1 MLAQDI
7 TAEPNVSRKYRA
19 VCVCECLCVAFDLS
33 VESRGILTLP
43 QSNEDLLSSYA
54 NFVYAYDICGRYGLG
69 YVRIQIS
76 FGSGKNIVKLLRRE

>member
-7 TAEPNVSRKYRA
+7 TAEPTVSRKYRA
-19 VCVCECLCVAFDLS
+19 VCVCVAFDLS

-54 NFVYAYDICGRYGLG
+54 NFVYAYDICDRYGLG